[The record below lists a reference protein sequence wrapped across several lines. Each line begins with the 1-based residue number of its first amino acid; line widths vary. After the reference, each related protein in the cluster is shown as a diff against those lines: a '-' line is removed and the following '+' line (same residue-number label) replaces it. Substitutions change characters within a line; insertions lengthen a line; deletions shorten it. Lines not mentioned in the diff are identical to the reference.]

1 MAKKL
6 IILPSGTLYP
16 NNAKKKI
23 EKPAP
28 PPAKKKPKRLKIM
41 PKGTVLPKKEGKKR
55 LIITKRLPPKPKD
68 DSGKQLKSYTGLDRK
83 QANKANPLELF
94 GMLPQELR
102 KNILL
107 PSKRGGGVKV
117 GQMPISK
124 FTFAD
129 VDFNDMDP
137 DFSENAWQSMAYD
150 ADYTEYAGYR
160 VLTDRQDKYYQKH
173 YLSYA
178 GGEYDEK
185 MESLEGKISERL
197 STIEMLLMKK
207 EFREWKKKN
216 KGKTGSSK
224 EFSKEFGEYFDDPG
238 KEEREKAL
246 SLFLG

>member
-124 FTFAD
+124 FKFD
-129 VDFNDMDP
+129 DFDFNDLHE
-137 DFSENAWQSMAYD
+137 DFDSRAAEAMNYYED
-150 ADYTEYAGYR
+150 HTEYAGYR
-160 VLTDRQDKYYQKH
+160 ILTDRQNKYYHKH
-173 YLSYA
+173 YVSYYS
-178 GGEYDEK
+178 GEYDEK
-185 MESLEGKISERL
+185 MEMLGEKIRERL

-207 EFREWKKKN
+207 AFREWKKKN
-216 KGKTGSSK
+216 KGKTGSPS
-224 EFSKEFGEYFDDPG
+224 EFSKDFGEYFDNY
-238 KEEREKAL
+238 
-246 SLFLG
+246 